1 MIWERRRVLI
11 QKNFRWDR
19 TSRSPIREVLDT
31 FMRTWKF
38 HNKLQPEQ
46 LDYADKTGKIK
57 WFGFYHGG
65 DELYQIEGMPGTWHE
80 QCLEAYTPPS

>member
-1 MIWERRRVLI
+1 MGKTKGPYSEEFPLGSYV
-11 QKNFRWDR
+11 KVAN
-19 TSRSPIREVLDT
+19 REVLDT